1 MAKLNTFPP
10 YCFFSSST
18 IFEKISG
25 ITSFLVDSYVL
36 DLDLDADLDLDL
48 GPFLESVLDLV
59 ETVDLE
65 ADLEVDLLLAGVL
78 EFDFWGNLTLVI
90 S

>member
-10 YCFFSSST
+10 YYFFSSST

-25 ITSFLVDSYVL
+25 ITSFLDSYVL
-36 DLDLDADLDLDL
+36 DLDLDLDL
-48 GPFLESVLDLV
+48 GLFLESVLDLV
-59 ETVDLE
+59 ESV
-65 ADLEVDLLLAGVL
+65 DLEVDLERIDLDLLLTDVL
-78 EFDFWGNLTLVI
+78 EVDLEGDFILVI